1 MRKFFFS
8 FSLFCSFSLLHCQ
21 EQDSSCDDGAECLP
35 IDDCKY
41 FSNEREKLEVLSSS
55 SNEYKT
61 IIENIKN
68 NICNKRL
75 RKVCCVKTTIATRR
89 VTVSQD
95 SDCDAG
101 YECKEINDC
110 QYYQTET
117 TNLKK
122 LNRWSTAYR
131 TVLKKLKSL
140 ICNKAIRKVCCQS
153 DRVQEPDSFL
163 QTSLLLEDSPGWVP
177 SPGEC
182 GLTGNPAF
190 ILNGEET
197 IPGEYPWMALLG
209 KENQRGIV
217 KWTCGGTLIN
227 KW

>member
-1 MRKFFFS
+1 MRKFFLS
-8 FSLFCSFSLLHCQ
+8 FPLFCSFLLLHCQ

-153 DRVQEPDSFL
+153 DSVQEPDSFL
-163 QTSLLLEDSPGWVP
+163 QTSLLLEDIFVTP
-177 SPGEC
+177 SQLPH
-182 GLTGNPAF
+182 LLQPK
-190 ILNGEET
+190 IL
-197 IPGEYPWMALLG
+197 ILDLL
-209 KENQRGIV
+209 E
-217 KWTCGGTLIN
+217 
-227 KW
+227 